1 MMSKKPRSVSNFT
14 KRLKTNVHF
23 IFIIFIQNSDSL
35 DIFKDLLNFNALDI
49 IDIILVAFLL
59 YYVYKLIKG
68 TVAINIFLGIV
79 IFYLFYL
86 LVDVL
91 QMRMLS
97 NILGGFMSVGI
108 IALIVVFQP
117 EIRKF
122 LLMIGSTNLSKS
134 GSLMKRFS
142 FLKTQG
148 SSASD
153 ADTIVKA
160 CIKMGSSKTGALI
173 VIERNNN
180 LDFLVET
187 GDDMNISVTQPILES
202 IFFKN
207 SPLHDG
213 AIIISNNTIKAT
225 RVILPVN
232 NEKTIPSHFG
242 LRHRAAIGISEKT
255 DALALVVSEETGL
268 ISYVNNGE
276 FVIFKDTLDLIKR
289 VKTDLS

>member
-1 MMSKKPRSVSNFT
+1 M
-14 KRLKTNVHF
+14 
-23 IFIIFIQNSDSL
+23 
-35 DIFKDLLNFNALDI
+35 DIFKDLLDFNILEI

-68 TVAINIFLGIV
+68 TVAINIFFGIV

-91 QMRMLS
+91 EMRMLS

-134 GSLMKRFS
+134 GSFLKRFS
-142 FLKTQG
+142 FVKAQPNNT
-148 SSASD
+148 SD
-153 ADTIVKA
+153 AEVIVKA
-160 CIKMGSSKTGALI
+160 CTKMGSTKTGALI

-187 GDDMNISVTQPILES
+187 GDDMKIAVTQPILES

-213 AIIISNNTIKAT
+213 AIIISNNVIKAT

-232 NEKTIPSHFG
+232 NEKTIPSRFG
-242 LRHRAAIGISEKT
+242 LRHRAAIGITEKT
-255 DALALVVSEETGL
+255 DALTLVVSEETGQL
-268 ISYVNNGE
+268 SYVNNGE
-276 FVIFKDTLDLIKR
+276 FVIYKDTQDLIEKI
-289 VKTDLS
+289 KSDLS

>member
-1 MMSKKPRSVSNFT
+1 M
-14 KRLKTNVHF
+14 
-23 IFIIFIQNSDSL
+23 
-35 DIFKDLLNFNALDI
+35 DIFKDLLNFNILDI

-68 TVAINIFLGIV
+68 TVAINIFFGIV

-134 GSLMKRFS
+134 GSIMKRFS
-142 FLKTQG
+142 FVKTQNAN
-148 SSASD
+148 ASD
-153 ADTIVKA
+153 AEMIVKA
-160 CIKMGSSKTGALI
+160 CTKMGSSKTGALI

-187 GDDMNISVTQPILES
+187 GDDMKIKVTQPILES

-213 AIIISNNTIKAT
+213 AIIISNNVIKAT

-232 NEKTIPSHFG
+232 NEKNIPSRFG
-242 LRHRAAIGISEKT
+242 LRHRAAIGITEKT
-255 DALALVVSEETGL
+255 DAIALVVSEETGQV
-268 ISYVNNGE
+268 SYVNSGA
-276 FVIFKDTLDLIKR
+276 FVIYSDTQDLIEKI
-289 VKTDLS
+289 KSDLS

>member
-14 KRLKTNVHF
+14 KRLKTNIHF

-68 TVAINIFLGIV
+68 TVAINIFFGIV

-122 LLMIGSTNLSKS
+122 LLMIGSTNLRKS

-148 SSASD
+148 RSASD
-153 ADTIVKA
+153 AETIVKT

-180 LDFLVET
+180 LDF
-187 GDDMNISVTQPILES
+187 
-202 IFFKN
+202 
-207 SPLHDG
+207 
-213 AIIISNNTIKAT
+213 
-225 RVILPVN
+225 
-232 NEKTIPSHFG
+232 
-242 LRHRAAIGISEKT
+242 
-255 DALALVVSEETGL
+255 
-268 ISYVNNGE
+268 
-276 FVIFKDTLDLIKR
+276 
-289 VKTDLS
+289 

>member
-1 MMSKKPRSVSNFT
+1 V
-14 KRLKTNVHF
+14 
-23 IFIIFIQNSDSL
+23 
-35 DIFKDLLNFNALDI
+35 DIFKDLLNFNILDI
-49 IDIILVAFLL
+49 LDIILVAFLL

-68 TVAINIFLGIV
+68 TVAINIFFGIV

-134 GSLMKRFS
+134 GSLIKRFS
-142 FLKTQG
+142 FIKTQDNNM
-148 SSASD
+148 SD
-153 ADTIVKA
+153 AEIIIKA
-160 CIKMGSSKTGALI
+160 STKMGSTKTGALI

-187 GDDMNISVTQPILES
+187 GDEMRIKVTQPILES

-213 AIIISNNTIKAT
+213 AIIISNNIIKAT

-232 NEKTIPSHFG
+232 NEKNIPSRFG
-242 LRHRAAIGISEKT
+242 LRHRAAIGITEKT
-255 DALALVVSEETGL
+255 DALAIVVSEETGQ

-276 FVIFKDTLDLIKR
+276 FVIYTDTQDLIEKIKLDL
-289 VKTDLS
+289 S

>member
-68 TVAINIFLGIV
+68 TVAINIFFGIV

-268 ISYVNNGE
+268 VSYVNNGE